1 MFNKFKAIVTIISVF
16 LIGGV
21 FFSTQAQ
28 TLLPDNIQEIFNLLG
43 PEGSG
48 VVPFIVSRVQL
59 ALFIAIGLLVLVAVI
74 YALLSAFKY
83 IRSQGDP
90 GEIEEAQKA
99 IKAIF
104 FGLAAMLIAIIGIVL
119 VFVFFGLGTPEPELF
134 QVCVSAPNSVGCQ
147 RCQQDG
153 QSNTCQFCEAAYQSL
168 STQRIPDTNGDGTLT
183 EEDLVTIT
191 EIDGRVGN
199 GRNCVDPLQGGN
211 TLVN

>member
-1 MFNKFKAIVTIISVF
+1 MKKTLISAFAMFF
-16 LIGGV
+16 IGGLLLPV
-21 FFSTQAQ
+21 QAQ
-28 TLLPDNIQEIFNLLG
+28 TLFPENIQEIFDLLG
-43 PEGSG
+43 PQGSG

-59 ALFIAIGLLVLVAVI
+59 ALFIAIGLLVLVAVF

-134 QVCVSAPNSVGCQ
+134 QTCLSAPNSIACQ

-153 QSNTCQFCEAAYQSL
+153 QSNTCQFCEAAYEAL
-168 STQRIPDTNGDGTLT
+168 STRRIPDTNGDGQLSEQDLLTL
-183 EEDLVTIT
+183 T
-191 EIDGRVGN
+191 EIDGRIGN
-199 GRNCVDPLQGGN
+199 GRNCVEPLQGGN
-211 TLVN
+211 TIE